1 MTWHIKITN
10 SAVIKT
16 QLFPK
21 KYLAI
26 FKTAAI
32 HKLETIE
39 STYVEIRFYGNS
51 SKC

>member
-1 MTWHIKITN
+1 MTWHIKISN
-10 SAVIKT
+10 CGNKNAII
-16 QLFPK
+16 PK